1 MSSTDNRRYMRKVKK
16 EEKKNIQNIKR
27 GEMDLVIPTPD
38 DVQKYIDN
46 KLIELKLK
54 DNGMQLR

>member
-1 MSSTDNRRYMRKVKK
+1 MSSSDNRRYMRKIKK
-16 EEKKNIQNIKR
+16 EEKKKIQKIQR

-46 KLIELKLK
+46 KVIELKLK
-54 DNGMQLR
+54 DNGM

>member
-1 MSSTDNRRYMRKVKK
+1 MSSTDNRRYMRKLKK

>member
-1 MSSTDNRRYMRKVKK
+1 MSSSDNRRYMRKKKK
-16 EEKKNIQNIKR
+16 EEKRNIQNIQR